1 MEAASKDL
9 EEAEAGVVIAREMAD
24 LARLRVAELQDTETS
39 PPPAVD
45 VDVDVDVKAENS
57 ALREKLDTSHLPVLS
72 PAEAAVKV
80 KEAHAR
86 MEAASKDLEEAEAG
100 VVIARE
106 MADLARLR
114 VAELQDTETSPPPAV
129 DVDVDV
135 DDRQS
140 DSSTSSSDD
149 RPDADEF
156 LSMSKA
162 FGKLRA
168 EHEELKKENQKL
180 QKDLEMIDTSNLKED
195 PATFKSTPI
204 QANTPS
210 IDECVEFADKVNAMK
225 SVVESTRALDEPDRD
240 AIIAEEM
247 NKLVKLFPSVAID
260 SIRPVSEEKTLS
272 DSMNAYDRIR
282 AASRNL
288 SIAEANA
295 VIAQELDK
303 LAKERLAL
311 ANERSQSNYDN
322 RDDSQPSQLTVL
334 NDKNLNIDN
343 ESTSVIP
350 TSSLT
355 EDVSEGI
362 TFPIINGPEMLTPV
376 SRVDYDALKAE
387 NSALLIQQ
395 FPSPKRLHP
404 MLVML
409 MLNYSLLTHR
419 PMIAKKQTSQHLLLI
434 IKRIFLHLLKSKT

>member
-45 VDVDVDVKAENS
+45 VDVDVDDRQSDSSTSSSDDRPDADEFLSMSKAFGKLRAEHESLQTKFDEVEAELEIMKDNADDVPDEEEFLALKAENRKLEAEVQGLRNKLEKGSIPVDTPIVEDHSVPDFHESVAVPDNRKDDYIEIDESADEKPDELAVLKAENS

-168 EHEELKKENQKL
+168 EHEELKKENQ
-180 QKDLEMIDTSNLKED
+180 SR
-195 PATFKSTPI
+195 
-204 QANTPS
+204 
-210 IDECVEFADKVNAMK
+210 
-225 SVVESTRALDEPDRD
+225 TR
-240 AIIAEEM
+240 
-247 NKLVKLFPSVAID
+247 
-260 SIRPVSEEKTLS
+260 
-272 DSMNAYDRIR
+272 
-282 AASRNL
+282 
-288 SIAEANA
+288 
-295 VIAQELDK
+295 
-303 LAKERLAL
+303 
-311 ANERSQSNYDN
+311 
-322 RDDSQPSQLTVL
+322 
-334 NDKNLNIDN
+334 
-343 ESTSVIP
+343 IP
-350 TSSLT
+350 PNQ
-355 EDVSEGI
+355 V
-362 TFPIINGPEMLTPV
+362 
-376 SRVDYDALKAE
+376 
-387 NSALLIQQ
+387 
-395 FPSPKRLHP
+395 
-404 MLVML
+404 
-409 MLNYSLLTHR
+409 
-419 PMIAKKQTSQHLLLI
+419 
-434 IKRIFLHLLKSKT
+434 